1 MSKEK
6 YGRPEPEAKR
16 IAIRD
21 QSGKEI
27 GAFYYSSG
35 SRPTPLQL
43 AQTQIRL
50 KWALAPLMHIDITA
64 DGQATSK
71 RGKKILRNAENGV
84 CALID
89 SLLGY
94 QGAAKAFFETTR
106 PFARIGGRFFCEQCI
121 SIIEQ
126 TVGE

>member
-1 MSKEK
+1 MSNEK
-6 YGRPEPEAKR
+6 YGRLEPEAKR

-43 AQTQIRL
+43 AQAQIRL